1 MLLKRVQSEIGF
13 PQFFNWNV
21 NLLLGMFMGFSNV
34 EVDLLIHGNLVNVYS
49 GDISESYVGVK
60 DGRIIYVGEKRVRAI
75 KNLDVDSKFILPA
88 YIDGHVHIES
98 SLVTPS
104 QFASAVIPRGT
115 CCVVADPHEI
125 ANVCGVEGIKFMI
138 EDSARTPL
146 KIYFMIPSCV
156 PATNLKQILGL
167 GEVMNF
173 PGVINGEEEVMAKIE
188 ACRGMVIDGHAPG
201 LRGEA
206 LCAYIA
212 AGIMSDHESVMQE
225 EAMEKISLGM
235 WVMIREGSTAK
246 NLSELAAIIS
256 KGCPERV
263 MLVTDDQHADDLLI
277 RGHLDHVL
285 RRAVEEGIDP
295 IDAVKMV
302 TIKPAEYFGLRR
314 LGGISPGKSA
324 DMVIVNGLKEFEAEM
339 VFIDGKIVAKEG
351 KYLGSIGGTNLKR
364 AVEKTVHVDEL
375 LREDLKITHHEPER
389 TKVETRVIEV
399 IPDQIITNELIC
411 RLPVEKGEVLPD
423 LERDVVKI
431 CVIERHHGTGR
442 IGKGFVKGFGLKEG
456 ALAST
461 VAHDSHNIIAI
472 GVSDDEICRAVN
484 RLREIN
490 GGLVVTNGNEIKS
503 ELPLPIAGLMS
514 DRGVEFVAERM
525 DELNKSASALGCR
538 LRSPFMAL
546 SFLALPVIP
555 KLKITDFGLVDVE
568 KMEVVDLFVSS
579 SDEK

>member
-1 MLLKRVQSEIGF
+1 MESCRVKAD
-13 PQFFNWNV
+13 
-21 NLLLGMFMGFSNV
+21 LLL
-34 EVDLLIHGNLVNVYS
+34 HGSLVNVYS
-49 GDISESYVGVK
+49 GNISESYVGVK
-60 DGRIIYVGEKRVRAI
+60 DGRIIYVGGKPIRAT
-75 KNLDVDSKFILPA
+75 KNLDVGSKFILPA

-104 QFASAVIPRGT
+104 QFALAAIPRGT

-156 PATNLKQILGL
+156 PATNLETSGAKIGLKEIEELKGLKQILGL

-173 PGVINGEEEVMAKIE
+173 PGVIKGEEEVMAKIR
-188 ACRGMVIDGHAPG
+188 ACEGMVIDGHAPG
-201 LRGEA
+201 LRGEE
-206 LCAYIA
+206 LCAYVA
-212 AGIMSDHESVMQE
+212 AGVMSDHESVTAE
-225 EAMEKISLGM
+225 EAMEKVSLGM

-246 NLSELAAIIS
+246 NLSELAAIVS

-263 MLVTDDQHADDLLI
+263 MLVTDDQHADDLLAE
-277 RGHLDHVL
+277 GHLDHVL

-295 IDAVKMV
+295 VDAVRMV
-302 TIKPAEYFGLRR
+302 TVKPAEYFGLRR
-314 LGGISPGKSA
+314 LGGVSPGKCA
-324 DMVIVNGLKEFEAEM
+324 DMVIVDDLKEFKAEM
-339 VFIDGKIVAKEG
+339 VFIDGRIVAKEG
-351 KYLGSIGGTNLKR
+351 KYLGSVGRSIVKKE
-364 AVEKTVHVDEL
+364 VEKTVHISEL
-375 LREDLKITHHEPER
+375 LSADLKVIHRGPEG
-389 TKVETRVIEV
+389 KVEIRVIEV
-399 IPDQIITNELIC
+399 VPDQIITNEMLC
-411 RLPVEKGEVLPD
+411 ELPVENGEVLPD
-423 LERDVVKI
+423 LEKDVVKI
-431 CVIERHHGTGR
+431 CVVERHRETGR

-490 GGLVVTNGNEIKS
+490 GGLVAVNGNEVKS

-525 DELNKSASALGCR
+525 DELNKSASDLGCH

-555 KLKITDFGLVDVE
+555 KLKITDLGLVDVE
-568 KMEVVDLFVSS
+568 QMKVVDLLVPSP
-579 SDEK
+579 DEK